1 MSNKRLSRKRLHNM
15 EKLGQ
20 DVDVGASPL
29 MKKSIISAT
38 QHREGHKVVTDVVVD
53 LAGSK
58 QTLISGGDSA
68 AIHDV
73 FGNGSDVAYI
83 CKLTDAVFG
92 KVTSIE
98 TVCLEAFVGSAGALA
113 GSGSID
119 LARGNDGDGVLN
131 AKDGTPVQI
140 PDLEDI
146 GDAVGRHNIHLSDA
160 SADLADEFIYFT
172 LGDEGT
178 TTVDTATA
186 TITVTETDVANFED
200 EVSRITLTN
209 AGGTLVHFVS
219 DKDGNP
225 YSGTAVANKFNVKDA
240 TTAEHIAQGIAK
252 GITNNANFTATPVD
266 GSSATIT
273 VTQSAAGVVGNQ
285 TNFFT
290 DAPGLTAG
298 VEVGNFTG
306 GTTKGDDS
314 AITAGKFLLR
324 FTGFVEPSDI

>member
-1 MSNKRLSRKRLHNM
+1 M
-15 EKLGQ
+15 EKLGK

-58 QTLISGGDSA
+58 QTLISGGDGA
-68 AIHDV
+68 DIHDV

-98 TVCLEAFVGSAGALA
+98 TVCLEAFEGSNGALA

-119 LARGNDGDGVLN
+119 LARGNDGDGALN

-140 PDLEDI
+140 EDLEDI

-160 SADLADEFIYFT
+160 SSDLADEFIYFT
-172 LGDEGT
+172 LGDQGT
-178 TTVDTATA
+178 TTTATATA

-200 EVSRITLTN
+200 EVSRISLTN
-209 AGGTLVHFVS
+209 AAGNLVHFVS
-219 DKDGNP
+219 DTNNNDFN
-225 YSGTAVANKFNVKDA
+225 GTVVANKFQVKSA
-240 TTAEHIAQGIAK
+240 TTAEQIAQGIAR
-252 GITNNANFTATPVD
+252 GITNHANFTATPVD
-266 GSSATIT
+266 GSTATIT
-273 VTQSAAGVVGNQ
+273 VTQSAAGVVGNR

-298 VEVGNFTG
+298 VSVGNFTG
-306 GTTKGDDS
+306 GKTKGS
-314 AITAGKFLLR
+314 NEEITAGKFLLR